1 MIIRSSLTAAALA
14 LAFSAVPSLA
24 HAQEPYG
31 GWEPPVQQAPQP
43 QPQQEF
49 THVRITPPPFGVI
62 YLYDGRRLVGRF
74 DRPGALWLP
83 AGRTYRVVAMRGD
96 QQIWNGWAPATLAP
110 IELRW
115 PQAGE
120 PCSCSCP
127 TPPANP
133 YPTPP
138 VEQGRTRT
146 PLP

>member
-1 MIIRSSLTAAALA
+1 MFIRSSLSAAALA
-14 LAFSAVPSLA
+14 LAISAVPSLA
-24 HAQEPYG
+24 NAQEPYG
-31 GWEPPVQQAPQP
+31 GWEPPIQQTQP
-43 QPQQEF
+43 AGDL
-49 THVRITPPPFGVI
+49 TRVRVSPPSYGVV
-62 YLYDGRRLVGRF
+62 YLYDGRRLMGRF
-74 DRPGALWLP
+74 DRPGSLWLP

-115 PQAGE
+115 PQGGE

-127 TPPANP
+127 PPNALP
-133 YPTPP
+133 PTAP